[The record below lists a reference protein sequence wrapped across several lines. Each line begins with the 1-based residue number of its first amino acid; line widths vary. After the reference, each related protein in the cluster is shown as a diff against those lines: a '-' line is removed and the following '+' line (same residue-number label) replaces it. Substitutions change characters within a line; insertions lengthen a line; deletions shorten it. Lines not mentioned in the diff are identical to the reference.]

1 MTGRE
6 RILQLAELYGAAHEL
21 ERTTVSW
28 RLFRDTNKL
37 DAIASGRDLYL
48 GRYERAMQFFAEH
61 WPDALVSWPADID
74 RPTFG
79 SLVARDSDLPKVASA
94 HA

>member
-6 RILQLAELYGAAHEL
+6 RILQLAELYGAAMKVG
-21 ERTTVSW
+21 RTTVSW
-28 RLFRDTNKL
+28 RLFQDTNKL

-61 WPDALVSWPADID
+61 WPDTLVSWPEGID
-74 RPTFG
+74 RPKAG
-79 SLVARDSDLPKVASA
+79 LAPCRDTDLPKVASA